1 MIACLM
7 TEDRLNKLEVLVAY
21 QEQQIQDLSDMINLH
36 RKEIDVLMRRLE
48 VSQGKLAALEA
59 AVGDGRTGAMSVT
72 EEAALNKPP
81 HY

>member
-1 MIACLM
+1 M
-7 TEDRLNKLEVLVAY
+7 TEDRLNRLETLVAY

-36 RKEIDVLMRRLE
+36 RKEIDVLARRLE
-48 VSQGKLAALEA
+48 KSQGKLADLEA
-59 AVGDGRTGAMSVT
+59 SMGEDRGGAMSVT